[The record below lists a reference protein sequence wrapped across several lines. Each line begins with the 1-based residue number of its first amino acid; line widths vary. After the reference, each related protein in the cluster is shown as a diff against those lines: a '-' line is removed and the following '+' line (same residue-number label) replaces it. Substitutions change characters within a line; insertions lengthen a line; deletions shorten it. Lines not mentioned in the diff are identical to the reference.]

1 MMVKLKIHEFRFV
14 LLKKKKVQELVVSF
28 SGIINKQ
35 SQKMIVKLRMIN
47 NTRG

>member
-14 LLKKKKVQELVVSF
+14 LLKKNVQELVVSF
-28 SGIINKQ
+28 SSIINKQ

-47 NTRG
+47 NTKG

>member
-14 LLKKKKVQELVVSF
+14 LLKKNVQELVVSF

-47 NTRG
+47 NTKG